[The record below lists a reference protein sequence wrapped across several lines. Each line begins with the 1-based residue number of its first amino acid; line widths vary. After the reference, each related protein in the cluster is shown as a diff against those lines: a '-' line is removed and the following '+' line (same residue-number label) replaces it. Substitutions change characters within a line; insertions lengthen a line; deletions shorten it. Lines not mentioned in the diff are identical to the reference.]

1 MFDLTNKV
9 CLVTGAT
16 RGIGKAIAQQLGS
29 QGATVIGTATSE
41 AGAQTISENL
51 KEAGITGQGMVLNV
65 SELDSIEVVLKG
77 IADQYGAITVLVN
90 NAGIT
95 RDNLMMRM
103 KEDEWDDIMNTN
115 LKSVY
120 RLSKGVLRG
129 MMKARNGRIIN
140 ITSVVG
146 VSGNAGQANYS
157 AAKAGVIGFS
167 KSLAQEVASRGV
179 TVNAIAP
186 GFINTDMTKAL
197 SEEVID
203 KMTANIPAARLGTPE
218 DIAASVV
225 FLASDESAYMTGST
239 LHVNGGMYMKLVFV
253 KTRLECVVTELGFFL
268 LDVLS
273 VIKFILW

>member
-1 MFDLTNKV
+1 MFDLSNKI

-16 RGIGKAIAQQLGS
+16 RGIGKAIAAQLGA
-29 QGATVIGTATSE
+29 QGATVIGSATSE
-41 AGAQTISENL
+41 AGATAISQSL
-51 KEAGITGQGMVLNV
+51 ADAGIKGEGVVLNV
-65 SELDSIEVVLKG
+65 ADAESVEAVLKHVT
-77 IADQYGAITVLVN
+77 DTYGAITVLVN

-103 KEDEWDDIMNTN
+103 KEEEWDDIMSTN

-146 VSGNAGQANYS
+146 VSGNAGQANYA
-157 AAKAGVIGFS
+157 AAKAGVIGFT
-167 KSLAQEVASRGV
+167 KSLAQEIASRGV
-179 TVNAIAP
+179 TVNAVAP

-197 SEEVID
+197 NEEQVS
-203 KMTANIPAARLGTPE
+203 KMTANIPAARLGEPE

-225 FLASDESAYMTGST
+225 FLASDESAYVTGTT
-239 LHVNGGMYMKLVFV
+239 LHVNGGMYM
-253 KTRLECVVTELGFFL
+253 T
-268 LDVLS
+268 
-273 VIKFILW
+273 